1 MSQLVDEIR
10 AILRDFRQSPWL
22 DLRVRSADW
31 QIFMA
36 KPGGKP
42 NPLLDATQAESAG
55 EVDTA
60 AATVPVSAPHLGLFT
75 RSVEAGAQVAAGDSL
90 GVLNVLDRATPVVA
104 ESAGVVQAVFFEDGD
119 LVEYGEVLVALR
131 P

>member
-1 MSQLVDEIR
+1 MSQPVDEIR

-22 DLRVRSADW
+22 DLCVRSADW

-36 KPGGKP
+36 KPDGKP
-42 NPLLDATQAESAG
+42 NPLLEATQAEG
-55 EVDTA
+55 EVDA
-60 AATVPVSAPHLGLFT
+60 DAATTSVSAPHLGLFT
-75 RSVEAGAQVAAGDSL
+75 RSVEAGAQVAAGDAL
-90 GVLNVLDRATPVVA
+90 GVLNVLDRTTPVVA